1 MSDRRPTE
9 QRADGLQKETV
20 MKRMLVALAIA
31 LVPLTVAPALALTKA
46 EPSEVQLSVA
56 AWPTIC
62 FEFAFWKYCI

>member
-1 MSDRRPTE
+1 
-9 QRADGLQKETV
+9 

-31 LVPLTVAPALALTKA
+31 LVPLTVTSALASTNA
-46 EPSEVQLSVA
+46 GPSKVQRSAVT

>member
-1 MSDRRPTE
+1 
-9 QRADGLQKETV
+9 

-31 LVPLTVAPALALTKA
+31 LVALNVAPARSPVHAGSSTPPFA
-46 EPSEVQLSVA
+46 AVA